1 MLKSLSIFCLFF
13 NFSFSFIVPSDYMVL
28 TDLNRIERIK
38 LVMFNVSQ
46 DFPIQNISITCK
58 ESNIILPFSFNKTS
72 VNSNQTFK
80 VKIQFELT
88 NVSPCDFYQTSKLKF
103 NNCTIWLSYNS
114 TKFYEFNFIKVVYL
128 NLPSVVYSYID
139 NEKILVENNKNV
151 NKIISFKPKFVQ
163 EGNLFNFYDCEKDTC
178 EIPSLNIQ
186 SMVNQYLFNFQSS
199 NVFGNNTTLNFV
211 QAYLLV
217 KNKDNS
223 SQISFF
229 QDVTY
234 ALSSLQQLVNTYSI
248 NLFTS
253 PPLLDLIIIMELEL
267 KYDHFLYTHIKD
279 NYPTSYLVFIY

>member
-1 MLKSLSIFCLFF
+1 
-13 NFSFSFIVPSDYMVL
+13 MVL